1 MMSILLITDVDQVL
15 ACKVHC
21 TELWCVQKR
30 KNKTVDK
37 KTNMILVNIVFI
49 SISIIV
55 IIIIV
60 VMMITTYNH

>member
-21 TELWCVQKR
+21 TELWCIQKR
-30 KNKTVDK
+30 KHKTVDK
-37 KTNMILVNIVFI
+37 ETNMILADIVFI

-60 VMMITTYNH
+60 IMMITKYKH